1 MNVCACLRLI
11 KHIHMYSLCCVVSPR
26 ALTTTHVPWMFLAR
40 TLAPRSSSRVQANL
54 LLAWHA
60 MDRGPDPS
68 MFLRSTLAPESINSS
83 STSVGPD
90 MHAAKWSRL
99 QARRSHMTHLT
110 THLAEM
116 TSEGTTEEQ
125 VQLFLVINSERKN
138 KYLKC
143 RNSFQVILWWFK
155 MVPIY
160 KETSATFIETG

>member
-1 MNVCACLRLI
+1 
-11 KHIHMYSLCCVVSPR
+11 
-26 ALTTTHVPWMFLAR
+26 
-40 TLAPRSSSRVQANL
+40 
-54 LLAWHA
+54 
-60 MDRGPDPS
+60 
-68 MFLRSTLAPESINSS
+68 
-83 STSVGPD
+83 
-90 MHAAKWSRL
+90 
-99 QARRSHMTHLT
+99 MTHLT